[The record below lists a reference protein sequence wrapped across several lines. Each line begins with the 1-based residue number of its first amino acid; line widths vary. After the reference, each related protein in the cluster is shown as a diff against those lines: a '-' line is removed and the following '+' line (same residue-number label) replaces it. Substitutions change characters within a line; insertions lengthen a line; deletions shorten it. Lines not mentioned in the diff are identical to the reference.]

1 MLGVRERHVQST
13 YSGGIDLS
21 TEQWQ
26 GYLFESFDG
35 GVALQSPFGLN
46 GHRVFGPD
54 SDYTT
59 LAISALELL
68 QSNGQ
73 EITSCRCTEEL
84 DAQAIF
90 AATGV
95 SCSED
100 AEWYFLV
107 ADEALVV
114 CTNQYINE
122 ISDLPLIVE
131 VDEQFHTAI
140 SKAWEHEC
148 SPQNISQG
156 AYVSKAQYEE
166 SIHARLGMQGQF
178 AESTVIWPPRQRT
191 DAGEIV
197 PSSSNSNV
205 GRRGKIQSWTT
216 LSAAGAPSE
225 FALRAP
231 ILGGLTS
238 ILVKLETN
246 PSGVFLMVDDEE
258 PKLDF
263 DLDVELVVRR
273 IYAQDGFIRYGRK
286 ARVMFD

>member
-1 MLGVRERHVQST
+1 MAQVQHVQSIFL
-13 YSGGIDLS
+13 GGIGLS

-26 GYLFESFDG
+26 GYLHESFDG
-35 GVALQSPFGLN
+35 GVVVQSPFGLN

-68 QSNGQ
+68 QTNG
-73 EITSCRCTEEL
+73 ETITSCRCTDEMDSL
-84 DAQAIF
+84 AIL

-95 SCSED
+95 SCEDD

-114 CTNQYINE
+114 CTNQEIHE
-122 ISDLPLIVE
+122 ISDIPPFVE
-131 VDEQFHTAI
+131 VEEEFHNAI
-140 SKAWEHEC
+140 SKAWDAEC
-148 SPQNISQG
+148 SPVNISQG

-166 SIHARLGMQGQF
+166 SIQARLGMQGQCT
-178 AESTVIWPPRQRT
+178 ESTMIWPPRQRT
-191 DAGEIV
+191 DAGEIL
-197 PSSSNSNV
+197 PISSNSDV

-258 PKLDF
+258 PELDF

-286 ARVMFD
+286 ARVIFE